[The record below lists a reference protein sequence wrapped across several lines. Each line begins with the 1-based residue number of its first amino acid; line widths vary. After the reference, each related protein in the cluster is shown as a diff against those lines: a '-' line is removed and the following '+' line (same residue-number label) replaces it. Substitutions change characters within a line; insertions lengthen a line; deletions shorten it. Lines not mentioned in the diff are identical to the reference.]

1 MKNATDILVDI
12 SDNMEGNGK
21 LFAQRVL
28 LEEIL
33 PMVDFGQITGLKT
46 FMASGPVCLVIRSVD
61 LGVNQRYE
69 FEQKINNLPMPNS
82 GSPISTA
89 IRESVA
95 ELKKQDA
102 ETKRIIIVTAGV
114 DTLAGS
120 YLYAVNEAVAEGVQ
134 VSVVVI
140 NDDASVKSAAEAAA
154 AAGKGAACLISDA
167 SYDMMAVRSELGKLR
182 AVLSGQPV
190 QSQQP
195 AQPAQS
201 QQSAQPT
208 QPQQPTQQTS
218 TSQSSSADQFA
229 SSQKQEEPK
238 QSNDFFQNVREA
250 VDDIKSEVRQKLQEG
265 GIIDIDDFKSTFNE
279 TVKTVSETV
288 SSIFEPIKEEKAEA
302 KTEQFASSTSSD
314 SAASSEKAET
324 ESVDLAEIIAKNK
337 ESLNKLQAQ
346 ATESIGLLM
355 ESCTK
360 AINDLQG
367 KATAKINELMN
378 DHNTSASNLMQ
389 KSAEAFSKLSEEKDA
404 ALNKVRQLIAD
415 DKAVIIH
422 TDSELADKIEIK
434 SQQFLNAHLQK
445 KYPGRVKWMNENGDA
460 QKGYDFLVED
470 NDFINDS
477 HEYVIACKGILD
489 DSKTFFMRQR
499 EWEACVKNSR
509 NYQIYVIS
517 KMNTAEPSLTIIDNL
532 MDAIVSGKV
541 VPCATANTKLKAG
554 HVVLTIK

>member
-1 MKNATDILVDI
+1 MKNAIDILVDI

-28 LEEIL
+28 NEEIL
-33 PMVDFGQITGLKT
+33 PLIDFSQITGLKT

-61 LGVNQRYE
+61 LGINQRYE

-102 ETKRIIIVTAGV
+102 DTKRIIIVTAGV

-120 YLYAVNEAVAEGVQ
+120 YLVAVNEAAAEGIQ
-134 VSVVVI
+134 VSLVVI
-140 NDDASVKSAAEAAA
+140 NDNASVRSAAEAAA
-154 AAGKGAACLISDA
+154 AAGKGAACFVSDA
-167 SYDMMAVRSELGKLR
+167 TYNAADVRSEINKLG
-182 AVLSGQPV
+182 AALSGQAV
-190 QSQQP
+190 AKP
-195 AQPAQS
+195 AQPAQP
-201 QQSAQPT
+201 QQSAQPA
-208 QPQQPTQQTS
+208 QQAS
-218 TSQSSSADQFA
+218 TSQTSSADQFA

-250 VDDIKSEVRQKLQEG
+250 VDDIKSEVRQKLQDG

-279 TVKTVSETV
+279 TVKSVSETV

-314 SAASSEKAET
+314 STDSSEKAET

-346 ATESIGLLM
+346 ATESISLLM

-367 KATAKINELMN
+367 KASAKINELMN
-378 DHNTSASNLMQ
+378 DHNSSASNLMQ
-389 KSAEAFSKLSEEKDA
+389 KSAEAFNKLSEEKDA
-404 ALNKVRQLIAD
+404 ALDKVRQLIAD

-470 NDFINDS
+470 NDFANVS

-499 EWEACVKNSR
+499 EWEACVKNAR

-517 KMNTAEPSLTIIDNL
+517 KMNTAEPTLTIIDNL

>member
-28 LEEIL
+28 NEEIL
-33 PMVDFGQITGLKT
+33 PLIDFSQITGLKT

-61 LGVNQRYE
+61 LGINQRYE
-69 FEQKINNLPMPNS
+69 LEQKINNLPMPNS

-102 ETKRIIIVTAGV
+102 DTKRIIIVTAGV

-120 YLYAVNEAVAEGVQ
+120 YLVAVNEAAAEGIQ
-134 VSVVVI
+134 VSLVVI
-140 NDDASVKSAAEAAA
+140 NDNASVRSAAEAAA
-154 AAGKGAACLISDA
+154 VAGKGAACFVSDA
-167 SYDMMAVRSELGKLR
+167 TYNAADVRSEINKLG
-182 AVLSGQPV
+182 AALSGQAVAKPA
-190 QSQQP
+190 QPAQPQQP
-195 AQPAQS
+195 AQP
-201 QQSAQPT
+201 
-208 QPQQPTQQTS
+208 TQQT
-218 TSQSSSADQFA
+218 SSADQFA

-250 VDDIKSEVRQKLQEG
+250 VDDIKSEVRQKLQDG

-279 TVKTVSETV
+279 TVKSVSETV
-288 SSIFEPIKEEKAEA
+288 SSIFEPIKEEQAEA

-314 SAASSEKAET
+314 STDSSEKAET

-346 ATESIGLLM
+346 ATESISLLM

-367 KATAKINELMN
+367 KASAKINELMN
-378 DHNTSASNLMQ
+378 DHNSSASNLMQ
-389 KSAEAFSKLSEEKDA
+389 KSAEAFNKLSEEKDA
-404 ALNKVRQLIAD
+404 ALDKVRQLIAD

-470 NDFINDS
+470 NDFVNDS

-499 EWEACVKNSR
+499 EWEACVKNAR